1 MNLPKN
7 EKSFFFSKE
16 GEITMHKYEG
26 QFSVKCVL
34 TAADKRLLEI
44 EQSRLTT
51 DLKNPTANLVALSR
65 VVANLRVRVLKAPDW
80 FNQIVNDLETLDDN
94 ILFDVW
100 TECLQASSDWHE
112 ELRAKVEPVGNAPK
126 ES

>member
-7 EKSFFFSKE
+7 EKSFLFSKE
-16 GEITMHKYEG
+16 GEITLHKYDG
-26 QFSVKCVL
+26 QFTVKCVL

-80 FNQIVNDLETLDDN
+80 FNQIIDDLETLDYN

-100 TECLQASSDWHE
+100 TECLQASKEWHD
-112 ELRAKVEPVGNAPK
+112 ELRAKAEPVGNAPK
-126 ES
+126 EG

>member
-7 EKSFFFSKE
+7 EKSFLFSKE
-16 GEITMHKYEG
+16 GEITLHKYDG
-26 QFSVKCVL
+26 QFTVKCVL

-44 EQSRLTT
+44 EQSRLTS

-80 FNQIVNDLETLDDN
+80 FNQIIDDLETLDDN

-100 TECLQASSDWHE
+100 TECLQASKDWHD
-112 ELRAKVEPVGNAPK
+112 ELRAKAEPVGNVPK
-126 ES
+126 EG

>member
-7 EKSFFFSKE
+7 EKSFLFSKE
-16 GEITMHKYEG
+16 GEITLHKYDG
-26 QFSVKCVL
+26 QFTVKCVL

-80 FNQIVNDLETLDDN
+80 FNQIIDDLETLDDN

-100 TECLQASSDWHE
+100 TECLQASKEWHD
-112 ELRAKVEPVGNAPK
+112 ELRAKAEPVGNAPK
-126 ES
+126 EG